1 MNQLVLWMIKDGW
14 QMHWRKWKYYLLEDI
29 HLFLLLF
36 SVNGLLACRALL
48 QERIHFEQRELV
60 DKKLTSVLATEALQ
74 QTKLIDFL
82 SMLKISTSFLLV
94 ACFIY
99 FIAFLSIH
107 SSKEWLAQNEKI
119 FFKQLENIPIHRIVD
134 ELLWEKW
141 CSFPVVYVV
150 SFFCVLCICLKI
162 QGHLSTDFLTGSLL
176 FFAFACV
183 VFYLFRYFL
192 QQNKKRLEI

>member
-1 MNQLVLWMIKDGW
+1 MNQLGLWMIKDGW
-14 QMHWRKWKYYLLEDI
+14 RMHWRKWKYYLLEDI

-36 SVNGLLACRALL
+36 SVNGLLSCRALL
-48 QERIHFEQRELV
+48 QERIHFEQRELAE
-60 DKKLTSVLATEALQ
+60 KKLTSVLATEALQ

-150 SFFCVLCICLKI
+150 SFFCVLCICLKTH
-162 QGHLSTDFLTGSLL
+162 GHLSTNFLTGSLL